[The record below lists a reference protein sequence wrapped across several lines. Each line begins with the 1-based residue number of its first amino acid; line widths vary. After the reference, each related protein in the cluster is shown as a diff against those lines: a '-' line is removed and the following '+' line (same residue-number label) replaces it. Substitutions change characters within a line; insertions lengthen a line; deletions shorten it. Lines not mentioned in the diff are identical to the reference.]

1 MTPIRMNRK
10 HMTCPITYYIC
21 PLNDKLGY
29 KKCSMGYFV
38 ASKIDKQVI
47 KIIEDNIINQQMI
60 QRLENTIHS
69 KLSLKIKRSRPKYNQ
84 DQLITKL
91 SKQQISIEEYKNQLN
106 KIKEWHNKM
115 NRYNQVNS
123 ANQLECITQNIL
135 SNYTLYIDQLSE
147 MITQI
152 TVNKDKEITGVFLKI
167 LHSTY

>member
-1 MTPIRMNRK
+1 M
-10 HMTCPITYYIC
+10 
-21 PLNDKLGY
+21 
-29 KKCSMGYFV
+29 
-38 ASKIDKQVI
+38 
-47 KIIEDNIINQQMI
+47 
-60 QRLENTIHS
+60 
-69 KLSLKIKRSRPKYNQ
+69 
-84 DQLITKL
+84 
-91 SKQQISIEEYKNQLN
+91 N

>member
-69 KLSLKIKRSRPKYNQ
+69 KLSLKSKVVLN
-84 DQLITKL
+84 ITKISSL
-91 SKQQISIEEYKNQLN
+91 PNCLNSKSALKNTKTN
-106 KIKEWHNKM
+106 
-115 NRYNQVNS
+115 
-123 ANQLECITQNIL
+123 
-135 SNYTLYIDQLSE
+135 
-147 MITQI
+147 
-152 TVNKDKEITGVFLKI
+152 
-167 LHSTY
+167 